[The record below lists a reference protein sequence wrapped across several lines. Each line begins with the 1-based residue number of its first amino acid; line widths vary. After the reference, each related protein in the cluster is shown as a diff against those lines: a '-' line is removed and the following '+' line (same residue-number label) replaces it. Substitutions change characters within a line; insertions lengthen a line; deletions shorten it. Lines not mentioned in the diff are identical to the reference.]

1 MPRVITEALPRERVG
16 KIRVSNNTLTNI
28 KQNGLREVRFATY
41 SVVKRVFDLVI
52 SATFLVLLS
61 PVFVVVAVAIK
72 IDSEGPVFF
81 KQERTGKDGK
91 VFRMYKFRSM
101 VADNDVLD
109 NSCGDK
115 YTRVGGVLRKTSL
128 DELPQFINVFLG
140 QMSFIGPRPWIHEYY
155 TNMNEE
161 ERRRCLVRPGI
172 TGLAAA
178 KGRNGLTVF
187 EKIAY
192 DLEYVRNFSLLQ
204 DAKVIFLT
212 FRQLVRSEEVNV
224 GKAGIHNE
232 IDELVKVDKGPK
244 ARIIVK
250 ADPWVSVVVPLKNGE
265 GYISELVSAAVG
277 HDCEKFELVV
287 VNDDYSAEAK
297 RILGKFSPE
306 KIKITKS
313 VDSGRKLYEMLDGEE
328 SRFLCVVESRGVN
341 G

>member
-1 MPRVITEALPRERVG
+1 MI
-16 KIRVSNNTLTNI
+16 
-28 KQNGLREVRFATY
+28 
-41 SVVKRVFDLVI
+41 
-52 SATFLVLLS
+52 
-61 PVFVVVAVAIK
+61 
-72 IDSEGPVFF
+72 
-81 KQERTGKDGK
+81 
-91 VFRMYKFRSM
+91 FRMYKFRSM
-101 VADNDVLD
+101 VADNDVRD
-109 NSCGDK
+109 NSRGDE
-115 YTRVGGVLRKTSL
+115 YTRVGKFLRKTSV
-128 DELPQFINVFLG
+128 DELPQFINVFFG

-155 TNMNEE
+155 TNMSEE

-265 GYISELVSAAVG
+265 GYISELVSTALG